1 MSGQKSHL
9 KDYEKLKWKSF
20 PMIDRKAIYFL
31 DNRQKDWRRIVPE
44 NCRQMLS
51 DLWEAKTKS
60 ANPDM
65 LFPESLFYNVLSFT
79 RKLPWVR
86 HAGPKVFLGRQHD
99 SVSPCLWLPTAL
111 PRTMT
116 HLCTQASLCFRIG
129 LKCHWMV
136 PLSFIIFIC
145 RAFSKVWIYVFILLS
160 NFG

>member
-20 PMIDRKAIYFL
+20 PMIERLSTFETIDRWAGLELF
-31 DNRQKDWRRIVPE
+31 QKNVGK
-44 NCRQMLS
+44 CS

-60 ANPDM
+60 TNPDM
-65 LFPESLFYNVLSFT
+65 LFSEPPFYDVLSFT
-79 RKLPWVR
+79 RKLPWVH
-86 HAGPKVFLGRQHD
+86 HAGPKAVLARQHD

-111 PRTMT
+111 PRTT
-116 HLCTQASLCFRIG
+116 ICLCTQASLCFWIG
-129 LKCHWMV
+129 LGCHWMV

-145 RAFSKVWIYVFILLS
+145 LAFSKVRIYVLILLS